1 MGLLTEISCNEKKP
15 VIEPPGEPQGVV
27 AETAMAS
34 GEATTPK
41 GAPEKISC
49 SHLRTKKILLVG
61 NDPMGVLN
69 WGDVT
74 PGRQCLEC
82 GAVFSDGPG
91 GSRNG
96 FCRHRPAG

>member
-1 MGLLTEISCNEKKP
+1 MGLLTEISGDEKKP
-15 VIEPPGEPQGVV
+15 VSEPPGEPRGVV
-27 AETAMAS
+27 AGAS
-34 GEATTPK
+34 GEG
-41 GAPEKISC
+41 GAGAAVMEPEKISC

-74 PGRQCLEC
+74 SGRQCLEC